1 MGRFFQNTI
10 NAGILSVIQRIHDKE
25 IPRYD
30 RRYTHTT
37 TRLSII
43 RSSLLMEAWLNP
55 TLFLRQRSLS
65 LVSTLREGWRF
76 RVRRVYYRMKRGY
89 AGQAPERT
97 HDTSGNAKP
106 GVQVWV
112 QGAADGDYEAD
123 DTA

>member
-1 MGRFFQNTI
+1 
-10 NAGILSVIQRIHDKE
+10 
-25 IPRYD
+25 
-30 RRYTHTT
+30 
-37 TRLSII
+37 
-43 RSSLLMEAWLNP
+43 
-55 TLFLRQRSLS
+55 
-65 LVSTLREGWRF
+65 
-76 RVRRVYYRMKRGY
+76 MKRGY

>member
-1 MGRFFQNTI
+1 MP
-10 NAGILSVIQRIHDKE
+10 V
-25 IPRYD
+25 
-30 RRYTHTT
+30 
-37 TRLSII
+37 SI
-43 RSSLLMEAWLNP
+43 S
-55 TLFLRQRSLS
+55 
-65 LVSTLREGWRF
+65 REGLRF
-76 RVRRVYYRMKRGY
+76 RVGRVYYRMKRGY